1 MPRAEADRLVR
12 QAVVLAGGRGTRLG
26 ALTDATPKPLLPVGG
41 RPFLDWVADN
51 LLRQGIDDIVLT
63 IGYRADAF
71 EAWVARWAERLS
83 IRSFVEEEPLG
94 TGGALPLLRHDL
106 HDSFVVL
113 NGDTMFDAP
122 IQELERR
129 RVDARTPA
137 ALALRSVPDVAR
149 YGEVVL
155 DGSLV
160 TAFREKGR
168 TGPGLINGGVYAL
181 TRDAVDRLGS
191 PASIETDLLPTLV
204 SERSLAGL
212 PCDGFFI
219 DIGIPSSFEEA
230 QRSVPEWWATTDG

>member
-1 MPRAEADRLVR
+1 MLGHGPVR

-51 LLRQGIDDIVLT
+51 LLRQGVDDLILT
-63 IGYRADAF
+63 VGYRADAF
-71 EAWVARWAERLS
+71 DAWITRWSDRM
-83 IRSFVEEEPLG
+83 RVRRFVEETPLG
-94 TGGALPLLRHDL
+94 TAGALPLLRGDL
-106 HDSFVVL
+106 RDSFVVL
-113 NGDTMFDAP
+113 NGDTMYDAP
-122 IQELERR
+122 IQALERC
-129 RVDARTPA
+129 RVAAGVPAVLGLRT
-137 ALALRSVPDVAR
+137 VPDVAR

-168 TGPGLINGGVYAL
+168 TGPGLINGGVYLLA
-181 TRDAVDRLGS
+181 REAVDRIGS
-191 PASIETDLLPTLV
+191 PASIETDLLPVLV
-204 SERSLAGL
+204 AERSLAGL

-230 QRSVPEWWATTDG
+230 QTSVPEWWATIDG